1 MISHLFPID
10 FSLLYLSIS
19 CPFLLSPENKSK
31 KYWNV
36 LLFFIFLHSK
46 KEKSV
51 ILITERYIMKL
62 KSIAFLL
69 LIIAMPTMA
78 EKVSVNTK
86 GMSLVLDVENGKPA
100 QYLYFG
106 TRLNNADLQNLKVAD
121 NGRMDA
127 YPAYGLNTPAEAAL
141 AIR

>member
-19 CPFLLSPENKSK
+19 CPFLLSPENKLK
-31 KYWNV
+31 KYWYV

-46 KEKSV
+46 TEENRV

-69 LIIAMPTMA
+69 LTIALPAMA
-78 EKVSVNTK
+78 EKVSVNTGK
-86 GMSLVLDVENGKPA
+86 MSLVLDVENGKPA

-106 TRLNNADLQNLKVAD
+106 TRVN
-121 NGRMDA
+121 
-127 YPAYGLNTPAEAAL
+127 
-141 AIR
+141 I